1 MIVPKN
7 GQEES
12 NVTQQ
17 EIPFEI
23 RIELLKNPYIYDV
36 TKTGIQ
42 FTEEA
47 KNKIYK
53 AFKEGKSTRKILT
66 ELGIIISPLIIS
78 KTAHLKAYL
87 TKELKR
93 KGNFKRKVKI
103 KEMPKLEDVN
113 KLKEKSK
120 DELANELAIK
130 NQELDFLKKITN
142 ATASVK

>member
-78 KTAHLKAYL
+78 KTAHLKTYL
-87 TKELKR
+87 TKELKQ

-103 KEMPKLEDVN
+103 KEMPELEDVN